1 MAMMHPNPQTDAID
15 RWSTN
20 RNGTALWLHATA
32 VAVDGKGL
40 LILGASGSGKSSLA
54 IDLISLG
61 ALLIAD
67 DGVWLE
73 TAADPALL
81 ERPKTATDL
90 IEARNVGLIRAG
102 MTLAAAPLVL
112 AVDLDRAETERL
124 PPIHSIAL
132 GDRRIPLLH
141 AAHQHRLAP
150 TLHLMLRHGRAEP

>member
-1 MAMMHPNPQTDAID
+1 MAMMHPNPQADAID

-67 DGVWLE
+67 DGVWVE

-102 MTLAAAPLVL
+102 MTLAGFVRDTGFNICSPAP
-112 AVDLDRAETERL
+112 R
-124 PPIHSIAL
+124 
-132 GDRRIPLLH
+132 
-141 AAHQHRLAP
+141 
-150 TLHLMLRHGRAEP
+150 